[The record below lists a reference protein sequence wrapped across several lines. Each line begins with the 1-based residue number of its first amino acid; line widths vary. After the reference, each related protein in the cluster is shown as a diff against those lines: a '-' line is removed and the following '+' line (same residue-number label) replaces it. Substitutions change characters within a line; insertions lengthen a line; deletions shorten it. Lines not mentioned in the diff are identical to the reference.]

1 MPLWQTNI
9 RGYFNPLHPCGR
21 RPPIRLTLLSRLLF
35 QSTPPVWAETFGIY
49 DNNISEGI
57 SIHSTRVGGDYG
69 NREREIFRSDFNPLH
84 PCGRRHHRF
93 IRFTSTERFQ
103 STPPVWAETLAKRR
117 ELKKTLFQSTPPVW
131 AETFSIVKAVNCVQF
146 QSTPPVWAETDLME
160 ILVQMRRFQST
171 PPVWAETFILLIFF
185 FAFGFQS
192 TPPVWAE
199 TYEVKGPSKK
209 YYISIHSTRVGGDTS
224 APRPHGS

>member
-1 MPLWQTNI
+1 M
-9 RGYFNPLHPCGR
+9 
-21 RPPIRLTLLSRLLF
+21 
-35 QSTPPVWAETFGIY
+35 
-49 DNNISEGI
+49 
-57 SIHSTRVGGDYG
+57 GGDYG

-93 IRFTSTERFQ
+93 IRFTSTE
-103 STPPVWAETLAKRR
+103 
-117 ELKKTLFQSTPPVW
+117 
-131 AETFSIVKAVNCVQF
+131 
-146 QSTPPVWAETDLME
+146 
-160 ILVQMRRFQST
+160 RFQST

-209 YYISIHSTRVGGDTS
+209 YYISIHSTRVGGDGSSNSSRVLIMDFNPLHPCGRRHVSTTS
-224 APRPHGS
+224 ARFVMSISIHSTRVGGDLKQQLHINQ